1 MLNITIKDNTLKE
14 AAMQGMDNFLSAV
27 SDAVGNSI
35 DWNIT
40 TETMEQ
46 LNSSQIT
53 LLAYVIMREEIMEG
67 GFVQLIHNGYGP
79 FIFKNPFARILKDWG
94 LVDLGKL
101 ISKAH
106 KFYGKYRA
114 KIEVEMS
121 DEEFMALFEQC
132 PEFDDCDDEFV
143 MNESEFSAQMA
154 YYVDEHLT
162 DFVSVDQ

>member
-1 MLNITIKDNTLKE
+1 MLNITIKDQILQE
-14 AAMQGMDNFLSAV
+14 AAMLGMDNFLSAV
-27 SDAVGNSI
+27 SDAVGSSI

-40 TETMEQ
+40 AETMKQ
-46 LNSSQIT
+46 FNSSQIT

-79 FIFKNPFARILKDWG
+79 FIFKNPFARILKNWG
-94 LVDLGKL
+94 LVDLGRL

-106 KFYGKYRA
+106 KFYGKYRS

-132 PEFDDCDDEFV
+132 PEFDDFDDEFV
-143 MNESEFSAQMA
+143 LNESDYSAQMA
-154 YYVDEHLT
+154 YYVDEHLS
-162 DFVSVDQ
+162 DFVNVEQ